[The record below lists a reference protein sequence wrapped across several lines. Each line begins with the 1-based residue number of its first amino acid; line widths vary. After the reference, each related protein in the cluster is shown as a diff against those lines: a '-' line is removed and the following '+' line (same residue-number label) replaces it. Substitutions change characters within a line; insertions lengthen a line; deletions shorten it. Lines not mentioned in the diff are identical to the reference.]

1 MRDETIVMM
10 EADRRSLCVT
20 IDNKQYKIKVK
31 ELLSTDETCQKMK
44 DIDEIG
50 NQNTIE
56 NIMKKMENKLNYRI
70 YDLKKTSGSRCAVV
84 YYQPKIHK
92 QEISLRS
99 IISTTNNYNYKL
111 AKYLTTLLEK
121 ARTKLKSYIKDS
133 STFAKLI
140 QQQKPQRN
148 DLMLSLDVEPL
159 FTNIP
164 VHETIYLPIK
174 IFMKKKQQDNE
185 CTKLNKKDFAYSI

>member
-20 IDNKQYKIKVK
+20 IDNKQYKIKVE
-31 ELLSTDETCQKMK
+31 ELRSTGETCQKMK
-44 DIDEIG
+44 DIDEIE

-56 NIMKKMENKLNYRI
+56 NIMEKMENKLNYRI
-70 YDLKKTSGSRCAVV
+70 YDFKKCAVV